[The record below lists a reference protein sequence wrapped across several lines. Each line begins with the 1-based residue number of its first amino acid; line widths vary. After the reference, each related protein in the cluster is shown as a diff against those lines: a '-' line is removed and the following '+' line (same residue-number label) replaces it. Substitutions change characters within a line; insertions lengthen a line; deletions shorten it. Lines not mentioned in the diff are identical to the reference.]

1 MAKTGSTFF
10 QLYFSTFTLTG
21 SIMKCPKCN
30 YTSFDY
36 LTECRKCGQLLDE
49 VRKRLNLQ
57 VSKPV
62 LNIDETMTPEVE
74 NQVEDAGLEMQE
86 ADLEDNEENMLAGD
100 DEHHEGEELIAVSST
115 MGNALP
121 PLEGLG
127 SMESLR
133 DAESPPVSP
142 DELPPV
148 EENLEMAAA
157 FNPSDEQL
165 ENLSIQEESAVED
178 EELPELDAE
187 ISDEQSNDTLE
198 EDEDYDSDKVIE
210 LSEEDQIFDLE
221 LDLEDDKGTS
231 VG

>member
-62 LNIDETMTPEVE
+62 MNIDEDVTPEVE
-74 NQVEDAGLEMQE
+74 SQMVEDGGLEMQE
-86 ADLEDNEENMLAGD
+86 TETENSQESMPAGGDGYQEE
-100 DEHHEGEELIAVSST
+100 EELDAVSSA
-115 MGNALP
+115 MNDAVP

-127 SMESLR
+127 SMETLR
-133 DAESPPVSP
+133 DDESSPDFP
-142 DELPPV
+142 DELPPA
-148 EENLEMAAA
+148 EESQEIAAA

-187 ISDEQSNDTLE
+187 ISDDGDSSTLE
-198 EDEDYDSDKVIE
+198 DEGYDHEKVIE
-210 LSEEDQIFDLE
+210 LPEEDQIFDLE
-221 LDLEDDKGTS
+221 LDLEDDKETTTG
-231 VG
+231 